1 MEGLPHIHLNLD
13 YAYTVLFLVLG
24 MFSFFTNMKLEDKKW
39 EGYHKSRK
47 ILGSA
52 FFLMTAYCILRSFHP
67 QYLDNYGDFWLLT
80 VVSLL
85 FSWLNYTSFLY
96 LINAEYQLRR
106 RFLIDGSV
114 PLLLMFIGGLLGMF
128 WPSLQETMRVLL
140 GLFFITK
147 SVRMFYVCDKEWRK
161 MNAEQEENYDEAP
174 DIKWMRVLVWLTFI
188 LGLCTLIALYVP
200 AVHSIYCFIA
210 PLVFVFMVFKL
221 INYLPV
227 KIVGMRGALADNV
240 AEDTS
245 AQPKATS
252 KATDLETKIAP
263 YVEKWVEKKL
273 YCNPNLSIK
282 EVATQMGTNHNY
294 LSQYLNNTL
303 QVTFQLWL
311 NALRIEEAKSI
322 LLSEPLSVEEVGIR
336 VGIPESYN
344 FSRWFKNITGTT
356 PLKYRKTGNQ
366 DRFES

>member
-1 MEGLPHIHLNLD
+1 MDTLSHIHLDLD
-13 YAYTVLFLVLG
+13 YAYTILFLVLG

-39 EGYHKSRK
+39 DGYHKSRK

-52 FFLMTAYCILRSFHP
+52 FFLMTGYCILRSLHP

-96 LINAEYQLRR
+96 LINTQYQIRK
-106 RFLIDGSV
+106 RFFIDGAL
-114 PLLLMFIGGLLGMF
+114 PLLLMFVVGLLGKFMLSF
-128 WPSLQETMRVLL
+128 QDAIRVLL
-140 GLFFITK
+140 GILFIGK
-147 SVRMFYVCDKEWRK
+147 SVRMFYVCDTEWRK
-161 MNAEQEENYDEAP
+161 MNIEQEENYDEAP
-174 DIKWMRVLVWLTFI
+174 DILWMRVLVWLTFI

-200 AVHSIYCFIA
+200 AIHVIYCYIA
-210 PLVFVFMVFKL
+210 PLVFVYMVFRL

-227 KIVGMRGALADNV
+227 KIVGMRDSSDEPV
-240 AEDTS
+240 AEGVQS
-245 AQPKATS
+245 QS
-252 KATDLETKIAP
+252 NSRGIDLEAKIAP

-282 EVATQMGTNHNY
+282 EVAAQMGTNHNY
-294 LSQYLNNTL
+294 LSQYLNNRL
-303 QVTFQLWL
+303 QLTFQLWL
-311 NALRIEEAKSI
+311 NTLRIEEAKII

-356 PLKYRKTGNQ
+356 PLKYRKTSNQ
-366 DRFES
+366 ARS